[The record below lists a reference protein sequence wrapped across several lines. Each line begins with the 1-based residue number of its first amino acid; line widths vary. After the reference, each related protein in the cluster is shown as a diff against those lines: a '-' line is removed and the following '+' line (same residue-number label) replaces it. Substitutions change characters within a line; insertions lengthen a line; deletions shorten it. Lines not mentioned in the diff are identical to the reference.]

1 MKKTTLLV
9 LIVAILVIAIDQMI
23 KYLVSISLPFGGAWS
38 PLPGATPFFQIV
50 HVPNTGVAFGLF
62 KNLGVV
68 FILVPLLISGIII
81 FYAQRLRADQ
91 KFLAVALGLMLG
103 GALGN
108 VIDRVRLGY
117 VIDYFDIGVG
127 TLRNASNFA
136 DWSIVLGV
144 ILLGVATL
152 LDERKQKQA
161 KESEAA
167 PHSNS

>member
-1 MKKTTLLV
+1 LKKTTLIV
-9 LIVAILVIAIDQMI
+9 LIVALLVIAIDQAV
-23 KYLVSISLPFGGAWS
+23 KYLVSSSLPFGDAWS
-38 PLPGATPFFQIV
+38 PLRGPAPFFQIV

-62 KNLGVV
+62 KDLGAI
-68 FILVPLLISGIII
+68 FIIVPLIISGIII
-81 FYAQRLRADQ
+81 FYARRLHADQ
-91 KFLAVALGLMLG
+91 KFLAVALGLTLG

-108 VIDRVRLGY
+108 VIDRIRLGY
-117 VIDYFDIGVG
+117 VIDYFDVGVG

-167 PHSNS
+167 PHSNP

>member
-1 MKKTTLLV
+1 LKKTTRIV
-9 LIVAILVIAIDQMI
+9 LIVAVLVIAIDQAV
-23 KYLVSISLPFGGAWS
+23 KYLVSASLPFGGAWS
-38 PLPGATPFFQIV
+38 PLSGLSPFFQIV

-62 KNLGVV
+62 KDLGAV
-68 FILVPLLISGIII
+68 FIIVPLIISGIII
-81 FYAQRLRADQ
+81 YYVRRLRADQ
-91 KFLAVALGLMLG
+91 KFMALALGLTLG

-108 VIDRVRLGY
+108 VIDRIRLGY
-117 VIDYFDIGVG
+117 GIDYFDIGVG

-152 LDERKQKQA
+152 LEDRKQKHA

-167 PHSNS
+167 PHSNP